1 MEHFTQA
8 KHTKTKD
15 GGNVYVKQ
23 NKKKLFGGWE
33 VCVVLML
40 LVVTEVILDVRKL
53 IDISR
58 DDRLCLMWSVVVV
71 VVQRKNKEST
81 M

>member
-15 GGNVYVKQ
+15 GGNVYVKENQ
-23 NKKKLFGGWE
+23 KKLFGGWE

-40 LVVTEVILDVRKL
+40 LVVKEVIL
-53 IDISR
+53 
-58 DDRLCLMWSVVVV
+58 
-71 VVQRKNKEST
+71 E
-81 M
+81 

>member
-1 MEHFTQA
+1 MCGA
-8 KHTKTKD
+8 YVA
-15 GGNVYVKQ
+15 GGEGSDPGVK
-23 NKKKLFGGWE
+23 
-33 VCVVLML
+33 
-40 LVVTEVILDVRKL
+40 DVRKL

-58 DDRLCLMWSVVVV
+58 DDTLCLMWSVVV

>member
-1 MEHFTQA
+1 MSS
-8 KHTKTKD
+8 KIRRNSLGD
-15 GGNVYVKQ
+15 GKYVCAYVA
-23 NKKKLFGGWE
+23 GGE
-33 VCVVLML
+33 GSDPGVK
-40 LVVTEVILDVRKL
+40 DVRKL

-58 DDRLCLMWSVVVV
+58 DDTLCLMWSVVV